1 MIRSE
6 DLNRRVIPLQRRR
19 VTETLPEFFLAEY
32 PKFVTFLEK
41 YYDFLDSSGQYSF
54 NNKIEQLFATR
65 DVDQTPDNLFDLLG
79 KELGANLASTN
90 IFEDKRYSIRRFG
103 ELYRNKGTAK
113 GLEQFFRSF
122 YQVEPS
128 IEFPKEKVFNVGSST
143 IGIDGQFVLQD
154 HRRFQTLS
162 IAYKTPLD
170 ISTWR
175 ELYLKYAHPA
185 GFHLAADVSLIGI
198 GSANFQTPQVE
209 FDSDAGV
216 ITFEE
221 TASLTATIPFNQL
234 TTLNTDSDGIVY
246 RANPNENVEKYED
259 LTLVALDSIYENLA
273 QIFTPNSFKFS
284 SGHKLAFDVASEN
297 IAFSN
302 TNGTNDG
309 PGSTT
314 PNAGLP
320 TLRLVGTIAEWN
332 TGDNYNF
339 EDYWSTVDRVGTP
352 PNTGTMSGTSSDG
365 YIDSGETIIVT
376 GSNNFIAADSG
387 EGYNRN
393 YTTKYTVDLSDV
405 TKITYWTNNGG
416 GGWGNNAQSNEDL
429 VLSFGKTLD
438 ADGTVLDASTLNTV
452 LGGTAGLNTWNKHTI
467 TITGIADS
475 NVYLQFTQT
484 GTQFG
489 DVKDNWAFTSIYVD
503 SSYDSAAPDFSLT
516 FETMDQ
522 EMYDSY
528 GKAF

>member
-143 IGIDGQFVLQD
+143 VGVDGQFVLQD

-170 ISTWR
+170 ISTWK

-185 GFHLAADVSLIGI
+185 GFHLAADVSLVGI
-198 GSANFQTPQVE
+198 GTATFQTPQVLL
-209 FDSDAGV
+209 DSDAGV
-216 ITFEE
+216 ITLEE
-221 TASLTATIPFNQL
+221 TAAVATSIPFTQF
-234 TTLNTDSDGIVY
+234 TTLQTDSDGIAY
-246 RANPNENVEKYED
+246 RANIQETIDKYED
-259 LTLVALDSIYENLA
+259 QSLIALDSIYDNIA
-273 QIFTPNSFKFS
+273 QIFTPNSFKF
-284 SGHKLAFDVASEN
+284 D
-297 IAFSN
+297 
-302 TNGTNDG
+302 
-309 PGSTT
+309 
-314 PNAGLP
+314 
-320 TLRLVGTIAEWN
+320 
-332 TGDNYNF
+332 
-339 EDYWSTVDRVGTP
+339 
-352 PNTGTMSGTSSDG
+352 
-365 YIDSGETIIVT
+365 
-376 GSNNFIAADSG
+376 
-387 EGYNRN
+387 
-393 YTTKYTVDLSDV
+393 
-405 TKITYWTNNGG
+405 
-416 GGWGNNAQSNEDL
+416 
-429 VLSFGKTLD
+429 
-438 ADGTVLDASTLNTV
+438 
-452 LGGTAGLNTWNKHTI
+452 
-467 TITGIADS
+467 DS
-475 NVYLQFTQT
+475 N
-484 GTQFG
+484 
-489 DVKDNWAFTSIYVD
+489 ASA
-503 SSYDSAAPDFSLT
+503 DSAAPDFSLT